1 MNKQDVCIATLTWAR
16 DAVEETTLRRS
27 LQALAAIDAP
37 VFITDGGSGASF
49 LHFLR
54 SFPQFVLLDG
64 AIRGVWPQAKNSLLH
79 AFRHGAPFL
88 FYTEPDKLQFFENG
102 FETMLEQ
109 ATANSQTGVVMAS
122 RSVAGFASFPP
133 FQQMTETT
141 INACCA
147 EVMGQPADYTYG
159 PFLLNRKLIPYLMQ
173 VQEDTGW
180 GWRPYVFGLAR
191 RLGYTVE
198 AFTAD
203 FFCPPDQQEDHPKER
218 LYRMRQLSQN
228 LQGLVLSTTAPLS
241 EGL

>member
-16 DAVEETTLRRS
+16 DAGEETTLRRA
-27 LQALAAIDAP
+27 LQALAALEIP

-54 SFPQFVLLDG
+54 GFPQFVLSDG
-64 AIRGVWPQAKNSLLH
+64 TTRGVWPQAKNSLLQ
-79 AFRHGAPFL
+79 AYQQGAGFV

-102 FETMLEQ
+102 LETMLEQ
-109 ATANSQTGVVMAS
+109 VTADEQTGIFLAS
-122 RSVAGFASFPP
+122 RSAAGFASFPH

-147 EVMGQPADYTYG
+147 EVIGLHIDYTYG

-180 GWRPYVFGLAR
+180 GWRPYVFNLAR

-203 FFCPPDQQEDHPKER
+203 FFCPPDQRQDHPKER

-228 LQGLVLSTTAPLS
+228 LQGLVLSATAPLND
-241 EGL
+241 GL